1 MSTLIA
7 QLVEPNNTDDV
18 YKANVWLLAD
28 DSTVA
33 AHTSGLEIAQ
43 ISPWVKGFS
52 WQSKVKAAAMSKLAL
67 IILPPAHRVHVHLLK
82 VNKGQA
88 KYLAET
94 IPVLMESKLGQ
105 SIENTHFVSK
115 LIAEHQVLVSA
126 VSRDQMS
133 IWQALTADIDA
144 FKKSMIAPQVFL
156 HTLFDEETGS
166 ILFLNEIYR
175 CEKGH
180 IFSVPSVLQQ
190 AGGEISKTLHV
201 DFLVDTLSKWKSW
214 QGVTLLSAGFAV
226 ASSRQMSSRFFKFT
240 ALALV
245 ASLLLVCAG
254 LSYQTSVNRAQAA
267 YIEKKGK
274 TAFLALAPEE
284 GRVISLRRQI
294 EGRLR
299 SLAATKSSNSIM
311 YSPYRVLSKIE
322 EAKKNTPGEHSPE
335 LIAYR
340 DGVYILEWVAKD
352 QETLDR
358 LRQNLKQVK
367 LDAYL
372 DQVILKDK
380 RYVGSYRIQ
389 GAL

>member
-28 DSTVA
+28 DNAVM
-33 AHTSGLEIAQ
+33 AHASGLEIAQ
-43 ISPWVKGFS
+43 VSPWVTDCSGE
-52 WQSKVKAAAMSKLAL
+52 QSKMTAVSKLAL
-67 IILPPAHRVHVHLLK
+67 IMLPPAHRVHVHLLK

-88 KYLAET
+88 KYLHET

-105 SIENTHFVSK
+105 SIEDTHFVNK
-115 LIAEHQVLVSA
+115 LIAEDQVLVSA

-133 IWQALTADIDA
+133 IWQALIADIDA
-144 FKKSMIAPQVFL
+144 FKKSLIAPQVFL
-156 HTLFDEETGS
+156 HNAFDEETES
-166 ILFLNEIYR
+166 VSFLGEVYR

-180 IFSVPSVLQQ
+180 VFSVPAVLQT
-190 AGGEISKTLHV
+190 ADSDISKTHHV
-201 DFLVDTLSKWKSW
+201 DFLAETLSKWKSW
-214 QGVTLLSAGFAV
+214 QGVSLLSAGFAV
-226 ASSRQMSSRFFKFT
+226 TSPRQSSSTFLKFT
-240 ALALV
+240 AFALV
-245 ASLLLVCAG
+245 ASLLVVCVG
-254 LSYQTSVNRAQAA
+254 LSYQTSVNKAQAA
-267 YIEKKGK
+267 YIEKEGK
-274 TAFLALAPEE
+274 AAFLALAPEE

-299 SLAATKSSNSIM
+299 TLAATKSANGTM
-311 YSPYRVLSKIE
+311 YSPYSVLSKIE

-352 QETLDR
+352 QDTLDR
-358 LRQNLKQVK
+358 LRQSLKQEK

-380 RYVGSYRIQ
+380 QYVGSYRIQ

>member
-1 MSTLIA
+1 MPTLIA

-28 DSTVA
+28 DNTVM

-43 ISPWVKGFS
+43 VSPWVKAYS
-52 WQSKVKAAAMSKLAL
+52 EQSKATAASKLAL
-67 IILPPAHRVHVHLLK
+67 ITLPPAHRVHVHLLK

-88 KYLAET
+88 KYLHET
-94 IPVLMESKLGQ
+94 MPVMMESQLGQ
-105 SIENTHFVSK
+105 SIEDTHFVSK
-115 LIAEHQVLVSA
+115 LMAEDQVLVSA

-133 IWQALTADIDA
+133 IWQALIADIDA
-144 FKKSMIAPQVFL
+144 FKKSLIAPQVFL
-156 HTLFDEETGS
+156 HNAFDEETES
-166 ILFLNEIYR
+166 VSFLGEVYR

-180 IFSVPSVLQQ
+180 VFSVPPVLQT
-190 AGGEISKTLHV
+190 ADGDISKTHHV
-201 DFLVDTLSKWKSW
+201 DFLAETLSKWKSW
-214 QGVTLLSAGFAV
+214 QGVSLLSAGFAV
-226 ASSRQMSSRFFKFT
+226 TSPRQSSATFLKFT
-240 ALALV
+240 VFALV
-245 ASLLLVCAG
+245 ASLLVVCVG
-254 LSYQTSVNRAQAA
+254 LSYQTSMNKAQAA
-267 YIEKKGK
+267 YIEKEGK
-274 TAFLALAPEE
+274 AAFLALAPEE

-299 SLAATKSSNSIM
+299 TLASTKSANGTM
-311 YSPYRVLSKIE
+311 YSPYSVLSKIE

-358 LRQNLKQVK
+358 LRESLKQVK

-380 RYVGSYRIQ
+380 QYVGSYRIQ

>member
-1 MSTLIA
+1 MPTLIA

-28 DSTVA
+28 DNTVM

-43 ISPWVKGFS
+43 VSPWVKAYS
-52 WQSKVKAAAMSKLAL
+52 EQSKATAASKLAL
-67 IILPPAHRVHVHLLK
+67 ITLPPAHRVHVHLLK

-88 KYLAET
+88 KYLHET
-94 IPVLMESKLGQ
+94 MPVMMESQLGQ
-105 SIENTHFVSK
+105 SIEDTHFVSK
-115 LIAEHQVLVSA
+115 LMAEDQVLVSA

-133 IWQALTADIDA
+133 IWQALIADIDA
-144 FKKSMIAPQVFL
+144 FKKSLIAPQVFL
-156 HTLFDEETGS
+156 HNAFDEETES
-166 ILFLNEIYR
+166 VSFLGEVYR

-180 IFSVPSVLQQ
+180 VFSVPAVLQT
-190 AGGEISKTLHV
+190 ADGDISKTHHV
-201 DFLVDTLSKWKSW
+201 DFLAEALSKWKSW
-214 QGVTLLSAGFAV
+214 QGVSLLSAGFAV
-226 ASSRQMSSRFFKFT
+226 TSPRQSSSTFLKFT
-240 ALALV
+240 AFALV
-245 ASLLLVCAG
+245 ASLLVVCVG
-254 LSYQTSVNRAQAA
+254 LSYQTSVNKAQAA
-267 YIEKKGK
+267 YIEKEGK
-274 TAFLALAPEE
+274 AAFLALAPEE

-299 SLAATKSSNSIM
+299 TLAATKSANGTM
-311 YSPYRVLSKIE
+311 YSPYSVLSKIE

-352 QETLDR
+352 QDTLDR
-358 LRQNLKQVK
+358 LRQSLKQEK

-380 RYVGSYRIQ
+380 QYVGSYRIQ